1 MATATISEH
10 IAELADLIEAQPSD
24 LAAIRALYA
33 ADDEHLVDYVAARVM
48 RALETAKDT
57 VSAQKLIVAELREL
71 AAVEPPDAPDAGWI
85 DPRRITA

>member
-1 MATATISEH
+1 MATATINEH

-48 RALETAKDT
+48 KALETAKDT
-57 VSAQKLIVAELREL
+57 VSARKLITTELRGL
-71 AAVEPPDAPDAGWI
+71 AVEPPDAPDAGWL
-85 DPRRITA
+85 DPRK